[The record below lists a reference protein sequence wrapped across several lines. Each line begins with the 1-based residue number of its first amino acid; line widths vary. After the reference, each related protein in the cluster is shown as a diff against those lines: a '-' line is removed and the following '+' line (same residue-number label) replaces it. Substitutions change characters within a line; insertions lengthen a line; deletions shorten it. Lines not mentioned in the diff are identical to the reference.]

1 MHTSCEVTDWACLEL
16 AVRIPGLGFRIEVF
30 KYWDGQPLRFVL
42 KNVRSGAVYGVV
54 QIELRDETVA
64 GGGGGGGAES
74 EGEAG
79 VDV

>member
-1 MHTSCEVTDWACLEL
+1 MRL
-16 AVRIPGLGFRIEVF
+16 PGLGFRIEVY

-54 QIELRDETVA
+54 QIELRDEASMDVA
-64 GGGGGGGAES
+64 ETMANGSGGSES
-74 EGEAG
+74 ASRAG

>member
-1 MHTSCEVTDWACLEL
+1 MHTSCGVTDGACLDL

-54 QIELRDETVA
+54 QIELRDGAVA
-64 GGGGGGGAES
+64 GGGGGAES
-74 EGEAG
+74 EGGAG